1 MRIGIIGAGKVGFTI
16 GKYFSTH
23 GLTVTGY
30 YSRRAASSEEAA
42 RFTGSRNFSDMNE
55 LVRESDVLFLTVPD
69 GSITAVYREMD
80 PALIRG
86 KYIGHMSGSLSS
98 EDAFPKVKETGASAF
113 SVHPLFAVS
122 DRYHAYERLPD
133 VFFAAEGDEEALQ
146 VVVPMLEGIGLH
158 LQEISPASKARYHLA
173 AAAAS
178 NLVNALLLMSIQ
190 LLTECGFSEEGAR
203 AALAPL
209 AEGNLQHVMEHGVVD
224 SLTGPVERADAETIQ
239 KHLACLSGARRQI
252 YCLLSEMLVPAAREK
267 NPERDY
273 SSIINL
279 LRRVETTPAEQC
291 STERMD
297 EE

>member
-1 MRIGIIGAGKVGFTI
+1 M
-16 GKYFSTH
+16 
-23 GLTVTGY
+23 
-30 YSRRAASSEEAA
+30 
-42 RFTGSRNFSDMNE
+42 
-55 LVRESDVLFLTVPD
+55 
-69 GSITAVYREMD
+69 
-80 PALIRG
+80 
-86 KYIGHMSGSLSS
+86 
-98 EDAFPKVKETGASAF
+98 
-113 SVHPLFAVS
+113 
-122 DRYHAYERLPD
+122 
-133 VFFAAEGDEEALQ
+133 FFAAEGDEEALQ

-279 LRRVETTPAEQC
+279 LRRAETTPAEQC